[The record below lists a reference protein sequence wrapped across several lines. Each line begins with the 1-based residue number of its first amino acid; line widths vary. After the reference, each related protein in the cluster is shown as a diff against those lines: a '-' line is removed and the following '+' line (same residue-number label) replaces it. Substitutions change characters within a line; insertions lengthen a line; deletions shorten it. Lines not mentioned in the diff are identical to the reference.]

1 MKIAVLIKQTPDT
14 AELPK
19 VSVEAV
25 TQNAVETTMVIN
37 PWDEFA
43 AEEAI
48 QLAERFSADTVA
60 LTLGSDD
67 AVDGL
72 KHALAMGIDE
82 ATLIDAGDDPAAVD
96 LNAAARILA
105 AAVQSLGDV
114 DLIITGKQ
122 SVDGN
127 SSATYVGIAR
137 KLGVPVVANV
147 VKVVDIADGRATVE
161 RLADGVRDT
170 VQVALPAVISVGK
183 EINEPRYP
191 NFMGIRRASRA
202 QIPTL
207 SLADLGQS
215 DVAPATRWSNIRKP
229 ETRSTQVQMIEGSS
243 AAEKAEKLV
252 DALLAEKVI

>member
-19 VSVEAV
+19 ISAEAV
-25 TQNAVETTMVIN
+25 SQQDVQATMVIN

-48 QLAERFSADTVA
+48 QLAERFDGDTVA
-60 LTLGSDD
+60 LTLGPAD
-67 AVDGL
+67 ALDGL
-72 KHALAMGIDE
+72 KHALAMGIDA
-82 ATLIDAGDDPAAVD
+82 ATLVDSGDVPSLD
-96 LNAAARILA
+96 LTAAAKILA

-114 DLIITGKQ
+114 DLVITGKQ

-127 SSATYVGIAR
+127 SSATHVGIAR
-137 KLGVPVVANV
+137 KLGMPVVANV

-161 RLADGVRDT
+161 RQADGVLDT
-170 VQVALPAVISVGK
+170 VQVNLPAVISVGK
-183 EINEPRYP
+183 EINEPRFP

-202 QIPTL
+202 TIPTL
-207 SLADLGQS
+207 SFADLGV
-215 DVAPATRWSNIRKP
+215 DDLAPATTWANLRKP
-229 ETRSTQVQMIEGSS
+229 ESRRTQVQMIEGNS